1 MAARDFCEYLS
12 KSLRTTRNFHRITS
26 AALVAEV
33 AEVAEGALVAEELA
47 LALAANYPS
56 RHLGNLSCVY

>member
-1 MAARDFCEYLS
+1 
-12 KSLRTTRNFHRITS
+12 LRTTRNFHRITS